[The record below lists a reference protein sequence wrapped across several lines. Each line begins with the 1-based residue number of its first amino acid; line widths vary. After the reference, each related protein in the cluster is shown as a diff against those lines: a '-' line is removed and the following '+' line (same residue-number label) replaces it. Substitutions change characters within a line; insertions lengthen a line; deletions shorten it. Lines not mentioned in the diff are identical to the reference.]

1 MVYVRSSFPTRPVR
15 EEHLKIWAKV
25 SLLASLSVIPS
36 LPSCC
41 FQIFVENVSWD
52 GSCRAE
58 LVFNKHP
65 DSLPSAGECDD
76 SVWAVR
82 YWTCYWFCSINW
94 YLVRKCE
101 GENDENKERIKDF
114 LSTEMVLMISRGIC
128 GPHSEPALIYSDLET
143 DGWCN
148 WLCYYIVTT

>member
-1 MVYVRSSFPTRPVR
+1 MYTHSWPLQMKDCMMEMVWNLSGKCLHYTWPIDIRQVKFPLSGAWPDSQSTKADGLRQIYVSHKASERRTSQNVSCSKKT
-15 EEHLKIWAKV
+15 EV
-25 SLLASLSVIPS
+25 SLLASPSVIPS

-76 SVWAVR
+76 SVWAVG

-94 YLVRKCE
+94 
-101 GENDENKERIKDF
+101 
-114 LSTEMVLMISRGIC
+114 
-128 GPHSEPALIYSDLET
+128 
-143 DGWCN
+143 
-148 WLCYYIVTT
+148 